1 VRLNS
6 IPTRVLIV
14 DDNPLHVDILVTAFG
29 RLGTADIV
37 TALDGYEAKAL
48 LDEAE
53 QAFDLMVLDLCLPGF
68 DGFEVLNHLISCQ
81 SQTRFIL
88 LSGMPKHILD
98 MAEEFSQTKK
108 LNIMATLQKPIS
120 ISALMDVVG
129 RQDWAQPATIP
140 PSRIN
145 HSS

>member
-1 VRLNS
+1 LNS

-53 QAFDLMVLDLCLPGF
+53 QALDLMVLDLCLPGF

-81 SQTRFIL
+81 SQNLPVTHLITPCF
-88 LSGMPKHILD
+88 
-98 MAEEFSQTKK
+98 
-108 LNIMATLQKPIS
+108 
-120 ISALMDVVG
+120 
-129 RQDWAQPATIP
+129 
-140 PSRIN
+140 
-145 HSS
+145 